1 MICRPWSSKAT
12 STWVSLGIL
21 ILVLAGFGH
30 RPLNAQTITA
40 SLSGTVADQTGA
52 VIPEATVTA
61 KNQSNGFIRTTRS
74 NGVGIFIFSALDSGD
89 YTVTVKAQ
97 GFETN
102 VQKGIHLDPG
112 DARTLNS
119 IKLVPGVEAITVTVN
134 ADASSVLETGE
145 RSDLITAAEL
155 EHLSTEGRD
164 VTELMKLLPGS
175 AINTG
180 SGSFSNNSA
189 SNTTY
194 DPGQV
199 TVGGASGSYS
209 MSGAPT
215 NGVSVRSDGI
225 NLNDPGN
232 YSGSTQTVNTDTTA
246 EVKVEQSNFGADT
259 ANGPVVINA
268 VGKSGGSSI
277 HGSLYVHGRTYQMNT
292 TDALAT
298 QLGVT
303 KPDDRYIYPGA
314 TVGGPLRFPGT
325 KFNHSGKLVFFA
337 QAEDYAQRNVYAYA
351 SPGQAI
357 YHALVPT
364 PSMLNGDFSP
374 SQIQKYLPPGAAS
387 ECNDDSCSVTPCV
400 IGAPCYGLW
409 SAVTAVPT
417 VGLVPGPSYLPSP
430 PNPPNSLDSSAGGT
444 HINCT
449 NAYSTPASGCM
460 APYLSRAALTMAKL
474 MPSPNVGV
482 TGANPDGQA
491 NQYGYNFVKNNLVN
505 NDMWTAH
512 GRIDFAQSELNKV
525 YGVYTIESGFTG
537 VPQGNYYFASGSS
550 GGVNEPGGSV
560 ESTNSQT
567 ASLHWTRVFSATM
580 TNEAFASVAYINQ
593 VFNAGDAYELTTAS
607 LGEPGLNI
615 SAYTNGTKQFP
626 TLNDYGYNGL
636 PIGLFPDYSYG
647 AITTKRMTPGFGDD
661 LTKVWGKHTMK
672 FGVNVERAMDNSV
685 YPNTGNIP
693 TNGAIQNY
701 YVNPSFQL
709 PTLAP
714 DGTTQLYTYDNSCDN
729 TCGSGT
735 GNNLANFLE
744 GEFMKYNQANIFPKI
759 DLYWWSTAF
768 YATDSWKVRSNLTV
782 TLGLRAEHE
791 GEWQDAHHVGIP
803 VFIPADYQAWAATNQ
818 APTAANPLPGFR
830 WHSLQG
836 DSSTPNSGQT
846 VTPLFLDPRVGFS
859 LDIRGN
865 GKTVLSGGFGWYRFH
880 DNWND
885 VANALSVSTGQRTIS
900 VTNPYST
907 NGYVGN
913 SNGLTLGYLGGLK
926 YSPSDPSVVLSSLGT
941 TGLYGFDPSDHKQ
954 PLTATYSL
962 TLTQQLFGT
971 TLSVGYVGNNSNS
984 ILNDGSNGAITVDN
998 VNAIKPNGL
1007 YQPDP
1012 AKEVVTISLDPTTN
1026 KFSYGLGNNPFYGTT
1041 WSPPLLNGMS
1051 GDATL
1056 TVPSYNDWR
1065 PYPLYGQ
1072 LQLEAH
1078 KLFANYN
1085 GLQVT
1090 WNKSKGWLTYGANY
1104 TWSKA
1109 MGVRGGYNNGNPG
1122 DSFNVWNDYGPLAYD
1137 RSHIFNVW
1145 YVVSLGSHLH
1155 GNRILAAAGNGWEL
1169 SGYTGLQSG
1178 PNLQAT
1184 SYGTNFGLEG
1194 QLGPGSIPGNF
1205 VNGGAAPTIVNSIVF
1220 LGTPDVSLQPLLTCD
1235 PRSNLKKNQ
1244 YINGSCFA
1252 LPQIGTGNG
1261 KLIYPYIHGPGF
1273 FQSDLTVRKDFHL
1286 NDRQTLQISGAA
1298 FNFLNHPLVT
1308 FSNVSPN
1315 QETLDFI
1322 NPANYDPTQAIQ
1334 YNSEFGITPY
1344 KTGRRVVE
1352 ISMKYTF

>member
-1 MICRPWSSKAT
+1 MILRPWSSKGT
-12 STWVSLGIL
+12 STWVSLGLL
-21 ILVLAGFGH
+21 ILVLAGIGQ
-30 RPLNAQTITA
+30 RPLLAQTITA
-40 SLSGTVADQTGA
+40 SLSGVVSDQTGA
-52 VIPEATVTA
+52 VIPAATVTA
-61 KNQSNGFIRTTRS
+61 KNQSNGFLRTVKT
-74 NGVGIFIFSALDSGD
+74 NGVGIFSFSSLDSGD

-97 GFETN
+97 GFEVN

-112 DARTLNS
+112 DARTLS
-119 IKLVPGVEAITVTVN
+119 SVKMVPGVETITVTVN
-134 ADASSVLETGE
+134 ADVSSVLETGE
-145 RSDLITAAEL
+145 RSDLITAAQL
-155 EHLSTEGRD
+155 AHLSTEGRD

-180 SGSFSNNSA
+180 SGSFSSNSA

-199 TVGGASGSYS
+199 TITGGSGNYAMSGS
-209 MSGAPT
+209 PV

-225 NLNDPGN
+225 NLNDPGS

-268 VGKSGGSSI
+268 VGKSGGSTI
-277 HGSLYVHGRTYQMNT
+277 HGTLYLHGRTYQMNA
-292 TDALAT
+292 TDALVAG
-298 QLGVT
+298 LDPSGHLK

-314 TVGGPLRFPGT
+314 TLGGPLRFPG
-325 KFNHSGKLVFFA
+325 KNFNHSGRLVFFA
-337 QAEDYAQRNVYAYA
+337 QAEDYAQRNVYSYNN
-351 SPGQAI
+351 PGQAI
-357 YHALVPT
+357 YHAVVPT
-364 PSMLNGDFSP
+364 PSMLKGDLSP
-374 SQIQKYLPPGAAS
+374 AQIQKYLPPGAAS
-387 ECNDDSCSVTPCV
+387 ECNDDTCSVTPC
-400 IGAPCYGLW
+400 GLTGPCYGLW

-417 VGLVPGPSYLPSP
+417 EGLVPGPGQ
-430 PNPPNSLDSSAGGT
+430 DAGGV

-449 NAYSTPASGCM
+449 NAYSSPTNGCM
-460 APYLSRAALTMAKL
+460 APYLDKAALTIMKL
-474 MPSPNVGV
+474 LPSPNVGV
-482 TGANPDGQA
+482 TSTNPDGQA
-491 NQYGYNFVKNNLVN
+491 NQNGYNFIKNNLVN
-505 NDMWTAH
+505 NDLWTAH
-512 GRIDFAQSELNKV
+512 GRIDFAQSELSKI

-550 GGVNEPGGSV
+550 GGVNLPGGSI
-560 ESTNSQT
+560 ESTNSQS
-567 ASLHWTRVFSATM
+567 ASLHWTRVFSSTL
-580 TNEAFASVAYINQ
+580 TNEAFASLAYVNQ
-593 VFNAGDAYELTTAS
+593 LFNAGDAAELTTAS
-607 LGEPGLNI
+607 LGEPGLNT
-615 SAYTNGTKQFP
+615 SAYENGTKQFP

-647 AITTKRMTPGFGDD
+647 AITTKRMTPGIGDD
-661 LTKVWGKHTMK
+661 LTKVWGKHTFK
-672 FGVNVERAMDNSV
+672 FGVNVEKAMDNSV
-685 YPNTGNIP
+685 YPNSGSIP

-709 PTLAP
+709 PTVAP
-714 DGTTQLYTYDNSCDN
+714 DGTTQLYNYDNSCNN

-744 GEFMKYNQANIFPKI
+744 GEFFKYLQANTLPKI
-759 DLYWWSTAF
+759 DLYWWSSAF
-768 YATDSWKVRSNLTV
+768 YATDSWKVRSNLTL
-782 TLGLRAEHE
+782 TLGLRVEHE
-791 GEWQDAHHVGIP
+791 GEWQDAHKVGIP
-803 VFIPADYQAWAATNQ
+803 VWIPADYQAWAATDS
-818 APTAANPLPGFR
+818 APTAAHPLPGFR
-830 WHSLQG
+830 WHSLAG

-846 VTPLFLDPRVGFS
+846 VTPLFLDPRAGFS

-865 GKTVLSGGFGWYRFH
+865 GKTVISGGYGWYRFH

-885 VANALSVSTGQRTIS
+885 VANALAVSTGQRTIS

-907 NGYVGN
+907 IGYVGN
-913 SNGLTLGYLGGLK
+913 SNGLTLGYLGSLK
-926 YSPSDPSVVLSSLGT
+926 LNPSDPSVVLSSLGT
-941 TGLYGFDPSDHKQ
+941 TGLFGFDPSDHKQ

-971 TLSVGYVGNNSNS
+971 TLAIGYVGNNSNS
-984 ILNDGSNGAITVDN
+984 ILNDGSNGGITVDN

-1007 YQPDP
+1007 FQPDP
-1012 AKEVVTISLDPTTN
+1012 AQEVVTIKLNSTTN
-1026 KFSYGLGNNPFYGTT
+1026 QFYWQLGPNPYAGTT
-1041 WSPPLLNGMS
+1041 WSPPSLQGM
-1051 GDATL
+1051 GGNPTL
-1056 TVPSYNDWR
+1056 TVPSINDWR

-1090 WNKSKGWLTYGANY
+1090 WNRSKGWLTYGANY

-1145 YVVSLGSHLH
+1145 YVVALGSHIH
-1155 GNRILAAAGNGWEL
+1155 GNRVLGAAANNWEI
-1169 SGYTGLQSG
+1169 SGYTGYQSG

-1205 VNGGAAPTIVNSIVF
+1205 VNGGVNPTNVSSIVF

-1235 PRSNLKKNQ
+1235 PRSNLKAHQ
-1244 YINGSCFA
+1244 YINGNCFA

-1261 KLIYPYIHGPGF
+1261 KLIYPYIHGPGY

-1286 NDRQTLQISGAA
+1286 NDRQTFQISGAA

-1334 YNSEFGITPY
+1334 YNSQFGITPY
-1344 KTGRRVVE
+1344 KVGRRVME
-1352 ISMKYTF
+1352 ISMKYSF